1 MKQKQTKL
9 NGEIDNTTLIVGDFN
24 TLFSIM
30 DRPTRQKITKE
41 TEDLNNT
48 KPTRTDICRILH
60 PK

>member
-30 DRPTRQKITKE
+30 DRPTR
-41 TEDLNNT
+41 
-48 KPTRTDICRILH
+48 
-60 PK
+60 